1 MNPPVDE
8 REARIELAAAF
19 RMAVVFDFHEGVSNH
34 FSMLI
39 PGREDRFLINPLGL
53 HFSEVTASSLA
64 IVEVDGT
71 PVSGTAPAT
80 GIGIHA
86 PIHRLCPQAGVVL
99 HTHQPWTTAL
109 AMQDELH
116 LAPISQT
123 SLQFTDRVVYD
134 ERYEGLADLDEG
146 ERLAKVLGEHEVM
159 FLRHHGILVAGREL
173 GAAMDDLYMLEKAAQ
188 LQVLASGLGPLTPIR
203 AETIDRTRGQFSG
216 EGMLEWGRMHWA
228 AMLRM
233 VEKTQ
238 PDFAD

>member
-19 RMAVVFDFHEGVSNH
+19 RIAVQFDFHEGVSNH

-39 PGREDRFLINPLGL
+39 PGREDRFLINPFGL
-53 HFSEVTASSLA
+53 HFSEITASSLA
-64 IVEVDGT
+64 VVEVDGT
-71 PVSGTAPAT
+71 PVSGIAPAT

-86 PIHRLCPQAGVVL
+86 PIHRLCPQATVVL

-109 AMQDELH
+109 AMQDDLH

-146 ERLAKVLGEHEVM
+146 ERLSKVLAEAEVM

-203 AETIDRTRGQFSG
+203 ADTIEQTRRQFTG
-216 EGMLEWGRMHWA
+216 DGMLEWGRMHWA

-233 VEKTQ
+233 VERTQ
-238 PDFAD
+238 PDFKD